1 MQTILVLN
9 ALLIIVNL
17 FKMFIFILDLV
28 FFFFYLFINQLSVF
42 PTLGD
47 GGSFTGDVFAV

>member
-9 ALLIIVNL
+9 ALLIIVIL

-28 FFFFYLFINQLSVF
+28 FFFFLFLNQLSVF

-47 GGSFTGDVFAV
+47 GGSFPGYVFAV